1 MPITLGSSGIT
12 FSNGT
17 SQTTAMPAD
26 KGKPISI
33 TSFTSSGTYTV
44 PSGCT
49 MILVQLVG
57 GGGGS
62 AGAAGSLGAV
72 RRLIARTTRN
82 SAKAT
87 IMKLIIALMKRP

>member
-26 KGKPISI
+26 KGKPISV

-62 AGAAGSLGAV
+62 AGYNEADRKST
-72 RRLIARTTRN
+72 RLN
-82 SAKAT
+82 SSHT
-87 IMKLIIALMKRP
+87 